1 MASKGEKLQTF
12 GQHFS
17 LEITDVKHGDL
28 MPALSQHSAERGE
41 RIDMARDG
49 RANKTKVGH

>member
-12 GQHFS
+12 GQHFR
-17 LEITDVKHGDL
+17 LEITDVKHCDL
-28 MPALSQHSAERGE
+28 MPTLSQHSAKRGE

-49 RANKTKVGH
+49 RANKTKVRH